1 MNNEFTKGL
10 FSMDCIEENLEGF
23 SYGNTWNGWA
33 CPYFTK
39 ENGLLIAELMPNFG
53 MTYDEENDRFV
64 AESDDYDRDEWE
76 SVIIDGAKYYPIGNC
91 SWCWYDMTEEA
102 V

>member
-10 FSMDCIEENLEGF
+10 FSMDCVEENIEGF

-39 ENGLLIAELMPNFG
+39 ESGLLIAKLMPDFG

-64 AESDDYDRDEWE
+64 AESEYYDRDEWE
-76 SVIIDGAKYYPIGNC
+76 SVVIDGAKYYPIGNC
-91 SWCWYDMTEEA
+91 SWCWFDMTKEA